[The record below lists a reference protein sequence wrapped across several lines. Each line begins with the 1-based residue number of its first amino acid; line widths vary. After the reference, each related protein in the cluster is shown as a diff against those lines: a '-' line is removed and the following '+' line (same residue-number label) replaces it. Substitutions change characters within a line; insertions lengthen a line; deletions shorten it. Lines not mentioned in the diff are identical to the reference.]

1 MRQILLIKSRGLVLL
16 EPCIVSINATNN
28 LPMGTFTF
36 PIFNIVLQYPIV
48 VLLENEKKNQDE
60 RKESDI
66 DLPN

>member
-1 MRQILLIKSRGLVLL
+1 
-16 EPCIVSINATNN
+16 
-28 LPMGTFTF
+28 MGTFTF